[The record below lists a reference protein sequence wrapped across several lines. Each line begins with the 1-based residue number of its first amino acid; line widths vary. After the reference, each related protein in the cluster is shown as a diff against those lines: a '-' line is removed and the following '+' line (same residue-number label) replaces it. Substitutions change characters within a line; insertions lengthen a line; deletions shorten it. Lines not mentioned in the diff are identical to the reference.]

1 MNKAKSLTHE
11 LFQRPVFS
19 LNLRQPVALSRMTTS
34 QVICKCGALYERTE
48 FHSAPREADSF
59 VCPACGHTLEVFSD
73 VKAPQYRLILG
84 PERKPEPPS

>member
-19 LNLRQPVALSRMTTS
+19 LNLGQPAELTRMTTS
-34 QVICKCGALYERTE
+34 QVSCECGALYERTE

-59 VCPACGHTLEVFSD
+59 VCPACGHTLEIFGD

-84 PERKPEPPS
+84 PERKPEPPT